1 MDEIEPVAFH
11 PADGTPGAAEELGIA
26 VVEVVQ
32 IAPQLGF
39 GGSGAAQCLAEESR
53 VCNDAPTDHDAG
65 KGGKFRFQRMELPC
79 GGDIT
84 VVADRRLAL
93 GQGGGKGFP
102 VGLPAVE
109 LAHDTGMNGQFRDG
123 VAVIDCKD
131 GRKFLRFLHAQP
143 GLDRD
148 GALCMRENSF
158 QKGVQFGRVPQHSG
172 TLALGGNRS
181 GGAAEVQVDLRI
193 TQLPQLADHPGSQL
207 AILGQQLRDNGH
219 AGVGLRGQFRHL
231 LFDENA
237 VFRRGQ
243 KGRVIAGRAA
253 CPAEP
258 FLVGLPPHPV
268 GEPLHGGNVVVHVI
282 RSN

>member
-1 MDEIEPVAFH
+1 M
-11 PADGTPGAAEELGIA
+11 
-26 VVEVVQ
+26 VEVVQ

-39 GGSGAAQCLAEESR
+39 GGSGAAQSLAEESR
-53 VCNDAPTDHDAG
+53 VCNDAPADHDTG

-79 GGDIT
+79 GGEIT

-93 GQGGGKGFP
+93 GQGGGKGLP

-109 LAHDTGMNGQFRDG
+109 LAHDTGVNGQFRDG
-123 VAVIDCKD
+123 VAVVDCKD

-172 TLALGGNRS
+172 TFALGGNSS
-181 GGAAEVQVDLRI
+181 GGAAEVQIDLGI
-193 TQLPQLADHPGSQL
+193 AQLPQL
-207 AILGQQLRDNGH
+207 